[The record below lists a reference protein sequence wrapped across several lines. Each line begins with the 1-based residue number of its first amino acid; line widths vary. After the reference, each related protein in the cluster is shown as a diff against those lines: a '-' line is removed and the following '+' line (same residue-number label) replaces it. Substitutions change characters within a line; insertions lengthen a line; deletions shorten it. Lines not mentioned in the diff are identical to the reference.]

1 MKRIDYWK
9 MDLLWL
15 ITKLV
20 NKHCVDKLY
29 VTVIGYDDDEWGER
43 VIKIENQLTETNHRL
58 GIIQPTDKF
67 IWGIKTIWYCF
78 NLRPY
83 KL

>member
-1 MKRIDYWK
+1 MRKRDYWK
-9 MDLLWL
+9 MNLLWA
-15 ITKLV
+15 ITQFV
-20 NKHCVDKLY
+20 NKRCVEKLY
-29 VTVIGYDDDEWGER
+29 VTIIGYDDDEWGER

-58 GIIQPTDKF
+58 GIIRPTDKF

>member
-20 NKHCVDKLY
+20 NKRCVDKLY
-29 VTVIGYDDDEWGER
+29 VTIIGYDDDEWGER
-43 VIKIENQLTETNHRL
+43 VIKIENQLTEANHRL

>member
-1 MKRIDYWK
+1 MRRIDYWK
-9 MDLLWL
+9 MSLLWA
-15 ITKLV
+15 ITQFV
-20 NKHCVDKLY
+20 NKRCVEKLY
-29 VTVIGYDDDEWGER
+29 LTKIGYGNDEFGFPIIE
-43 VIKIENQLTETNHRL
+43 IENQLTETNNRL